1 MAANRSPWAGPLAVD
16 DPAPI
21 AELRHVL
28 VEAGF
33 DGPAVRDALDVDG
46 RMLARPNDGPILRR
60 RLAGIEPLGTL
71 ASLFVL
77 DTPVPVAEAR
87 TAFGPLAL
95 ERVEAMG
102 LVESGGGVVQTRV
115 RLVPH
120 DDVLIVS
127 DISGLAADDQPDHVA
142 GVHNASLML
151 ANITIREPVEAALDV
166 GTGSGI
172 QAILAARHA
181 GRVVATDVNERA
193 LNFTAFNALL
203 NGAEGIELR
212 AGDLLEPAAA
222 ERFGLVVCN
231 PPYVISP
238 ETAYLFRD
246 SGLVGDTL
254 SRQLVE
260 DVPALLREGGFAS
273 VLLSWIHQPDEHWSV
288 PLRAWVEESDC
299 DAVLLSYGSQDALT
313 HASNWLR
320 DRYASDGDAF
330 EATLACWLDYLEG
343 LGAARIAYGGVVL
356 RRRRSGPNWVRVHD
370 LPPAGLRQASHH
382 LLRIFEGVDFVSGL
396 SDDRALLDERF
407 ALVEHAR
414 VEQRVVLRSGEWTIE
429 RIQLRLEEGL
439 RLRATID
446 PLIAHLLAGL
456 DGERTLIEVTDAL
469 AGAQGLDRASFAER
483 AVPVLRE
490 MVELGFVQ
498 RREPSEQHGAS
509 AYDVG

>member
-1 MAANRSPWAGPLAVD
+1 MGADRSAWAGPLRVD

-33 DGPAVRDALDVDG
+33 DGPAVRDALAVEG
-46 RMLARPNDGPILRR
+46 QMLARPSDGPVLRR

-77 DTPVPVAEAR
+77 DTAVTVADAR
-87 TAFGPLAL
+87 AAFQPLAL

-102 LVESGGGVVQTRV
+102 LVETGGGAVRTRV

-127 DISGLAADDQPDHVA
+127 DVSGFAAEDQPDHVA
-142 GVHNASLML
+142 GVHNASLTL

-193 LNFTAFNALL
+193 LNFTRFNALL

-212 AGDLLEPAAA
+212 AGNFFEPAAA
-222 ERFGLVVCN
+222 ERFELVVCN

-246 SGLVGDTL
+246 SGLAGDTL
-254 SRQLVE
+254 SRQLVR
-260 DVPALLREGGFAS
+260 DVPELLREGGFAS
-273 VLLSWIHQPDEHWSV
+273 VLLSWIHEDDEHWSV
-288 PLRAWVEESDC
+288 PLRAWVAESEC
-299 DAVLLSYGSQDALT
+299 DAVLLSYGSQDPLT

-320 DRYASDGDAF
+320 DRYAGDVDAF
-330 EATLACWLDYLEG
+330 EATLAHWLDYLEG

-356 RRRRSGPNWVRVHD
+356 RRREHGSNWVRVHD
-370 LPPAGLRQASHH
+370 LPPAGLRQSSHH

-396 SDDRALLDERF
+396 SDERALLDEQF
-407 ALVEHAR
+407 ALVEHAQ
-414 VEQRVVLRSGEWTIE
+414 VEQRVVLHSGEWTIE

-439 RLRATID
+439 RLRANVD

-456 DGERTLIEVTDAL
+456 DGERTLAEVTDAL
-469 AGAQGLDRASFAER
+469 AADQGLDRASLAER
-483 AVPVLRE
+483 AVPIARE

-498 RREPSEQHGAS
+498 RREQRE
-509 AYDVG
+509 